1 MHGFELSMYL
11 IETNMSESIEFKI
24 NHVHDWNEYV
34 WIHWVWMVL
43 KGKGF
48 LILEIKGRTLSIVIE
63 YGGVSKKGCL
73 WVPQAFLFLVQK
85 ARLGAPHFET
95 IPYAGFGI
103 LNQLGSKLLEN
114 LSFQRVKGTC
124 REKLCG
130 SPPCPAWWPGALL
143 LWSQLHT
150 HRKSSPRHPT
160 LQVKVCALLS
170 DWDVPFWFCNEIGET
185 PKSKTFSAKP
195 QSRSAWPWSGLRNL
209 AGLRSTTISASSK
222 APSLEPTG
230 SIWTGED
237 GWLSGPCLLRLS
249 LWWDQAPP
257 WCGPH
262 PSATCSASHLFGEI
276 LWSPSS
282 TDPRL
287 TSLCCAHL
295 ALIGHPWR
303 SKSEGPSATCWGAA
317 APPPLKD
324 NIILMNPVSTA
335 SRFKRTLTLTA
346 HVTMKFHVQKNTHWQ
361 DMPLQNFSQVLQTKL
376 EPFEPSCTNWN
387 KPSLVQGSE
396 KGFELLLSLR
406 GCRVQ
411 ITGQQHS
418 EQNALDLREA
428 LHNVDAQ
435 GFDFHFLSSEPRHL
449 EQILNQQA
457 WVNLLAC
464 DGLKQHSVLGSLGPC
479 RKMSFDLKSSFKA
492 ALWLELIHPQVHEPS
507 RRQRTPSV
515 PRLSASLQ
523 GSATH
528 RSEGSALTASWQ
540 VSTWFRS

>member
-1 MHGFELSMYL
+1 MVGYQVPACSACPCDETKHRHDAVL
-11 IETNMSESIEFKI
+11 IQVPLAQHPICLVKFFDHLPQPI
-24 NHVHDWNEYV
+24 LDWQVFAVH
-34 WIHWVWMVL
+34 
-43 KGKGF
+43 
-48 LILEIKGRTLSIVIE
+48 TL
-63 YGGVSKKGCL
+63 
-73 WVPQAFLFLVQK
+73 
-85 ARLGAPHFET
+85 H
-95 IPYAGFGI
+95 
-103 LNQLGSKLLEN
+103 
-114 LSFQRVKGTC
+114 
-124 REKLCG
+124 
-130 SPPCPAWWPGALL
+130 
-143 LWSQLHT
+143 
-150 HRKSSPRHPT
+150 
-160 LQVKVCALLS
+160 
-170 DWDVPFWFCNEIGET
+170 
-185 PKSKTFSAKP
+185 
-195 QSRSAWPWSGLRNL
+195 WSGIHGARKAKGHLQHVG
-209 AGLRSTTISASSK
+209 GL
-222 APSLEPTG
+222 PL
-230 SIWTGED
+230 
-237 GWLSGPCLLRLS
+237 
-249 LWWDQAPP
+249 
-257 WCGPH
+257 
-262 PSATCSASHLFGEI
+262 
-276 LWSPSS
+276 
-282 TDPRL
+282 
-287 TSLCCAHL
+287 
-295 ALIGHPWR
+295 
-303 SKSEGPSATCWGAA
+303 
-317 APPPLKD
+317 PPLKD

-492 ALWLELIHPQVHEPS
+492 ALRLELIHPQVHEPS

>member
-1 MHGFELSMYL
+1 MSRKALWITSMSGLVARSAASLITAAYTQEKFTQASHSAGESLCLAFWLGRAFLVLQWNWWNTKVKNIFCEASVTVSMTLKWLAQPRGLAVNNHLGFFKS
-11 IETNMSESIEFKI
+11 SEFRA
-24 NHVHDWNEYV
+24 DWLHLNRWRWLAIRSLLAPLV
-34 WIHWVWMVL
+34 PVMRPSTAMMRSSSKCHL
-43 KGKGF
+43 
-48 LILEIKGRTLSIVIE
+48 LSIPSVWWNSLIT
-63 YGGVSKKGCL
+63 
-73 WVPQAFLFLVQK
+73 FLN
-85 ARLGAPHFET
+85 R
-95 IPYAGFGI
+95 
-103 LNQLGSKLLEN
+103 
-114 LSFQRVKGTC
+114 
-124 REKLCG
+124 
-130 SPPCPAWWPGALL
+130 
-143 LWSQLHT
+143 
-150 HRKSSPRHPT
+150 
-160 LQVKVCALLS
+160 
-170 DWDVPFWFCNEIGET
+170 
-185 PKSKTFSAKP
+185 
-195 QSRSAWPWSGLRNL
+195 
-209 AGLRSTTISASSK
+209 
-222 APSLEPTG
+222 
-230 SIWTGED
+230 
-237 GWLSGPCLLRLS
+237 
-249 LWWDQAPP
+249 
-257 WCGPH
+257 
-262 PSATCSASHLFGEI
+262 
-276 LWSPSS
+276 SS
-282 TDPRL
+282 TDK
-287 TSLCCAHL
+287 SLLCTPCTDRASM
-295 ALIGHPWR
+295 ALEKRRAICNMLGGCR
-303 SKSEGPSATCWGAA
+303 S
-317 APPPLKD
+317 PPLKD

-492 ALWLELIHPQVHEPS
+492 ALRSELIHPQVHEPS

>member
-317 APPPLKD
+317 APPPWR
-324 NIILMNPVSTA
+324 ITSYWWILFPQ
-335 SRFKRTLTLTA
+335 
-346 HVTMKFHVQKNTHWQ
+346 H
-361 DMPLQNFSQVLQTKL
+361 
-376 EPFEPSCTNWN
+376 
-387 KPSLVQGSE
+387 
-396 KGFELLLSLR
+396 R
-406 GCRVQ
+406 G
-411 ITGQQHS
+411 
-418 EQNALDLREA
+418 
-428 LHNVDAQ
+428 
-435 GFDFHFLSSEPRHL
+435 SSEPWHWQHMSLWNSMCKKTHIDRTCHCRTLARCFKQNLSHL
-449 EQILNQQA
+449 SQA
-457 WVNLLAC
+457 ARTGTSQALSRAAKKGSSCCCPSGVAGSKSLASNIVNRMHWIFVKPFTMSMLKGLTSTFCPLSQDIWSKYWINKHESTYWHVTAWSSIQSWGHLDLVAKWVLIWNLH
-464 DGLKQHSVLGSLGPC
+464 LKLL
-479 RKMSFDLKSSFKA
+479 
-492 ALWLELIHPQVHEPS
+492 
-507 RRQRTPSV
+507 
-515 PRLSASLQ
+515 
-523 GSATH
+523 
-528 RSEGSALTASWQ
+528 
-540 VSTWFRS
+540 